1 MTDDETEDD
10 ARRAER
16 ARKGS
21 PFLNTAQTAHYLRI
35 SLRTLEKLSATGD
48 GPPFRRHGN
57 QKAFHIAD
65 IEEWSRQHKRSTS
78 RRRQS
83 RETP

>member
-35 SLRTLEKLSATGD
+35 SVRTLEKLSAAGE
-48 GPPFRRHGN
+48 GPPFRPHGN
-57 QKAFHIAD
+57 QKAFHIVD
-65 IEEWSRQHKRSTS
+65 IEEWSRQRKRSSS
-78 RRRQS
+78 RRRHP
-83 RETP
+83 RETR

>member
-1 MTDDETEDD
+1 MPTDETEDD

-21 PFLNTAQTAHYLRI
+21 PFLSTAQTAHYLRI
-35 SLRTLEKLSATGD
+35 SVRTLEKLSEKGD
-48 GPPFRRHGN
+48 GPPFRPHGN

-65 IEEWSRQHKRSTS
+65 IEEWSKQRKRNST
-78 RRRQS
+78 RHRKP